1 MSATLYIFRL
11 VWPFLKE
18 LLLGGLTLREGMRHQ
33 RKKVFLL
40 FFVSALIIALFMIIP
55 KFYILSQEHIKLEKS
70 VTAANVKRLEDK
82 ITELEAKTRAAPVI
96 VPIDPDIPPPKVV
109 PPPVVLPELKK
120 PIRSPKSPKPIEPVS
135 KPPGDDLSNRKKSY
149 MDFFEKYND

>member
-18 LLLGGLTLREGMRHQ
+18 LLLGGLTLREGMRTQ

-40 FFVSALIIALFMIIP
+40 FFVSALIIALFMVVP
-55 KFYILSQEHIKLEKS
+55 KFYILSQEHLKLEQS

-82 ITELEAKTRAAPVI
+82 IKELEETPTNLPGDSIKPIVTILPEPEI
-96 VPIDPDIPPPKVV
+96 VPLHVYPEIRKPKKA
-109 PPPVVLPELKK
+109 PKK
-120 PIRSPKSPKPIEPVS
+120 PPTIPDAPAVPTDHS
-135 KPPGDDLSNRKKSY
+135 KRKKDY